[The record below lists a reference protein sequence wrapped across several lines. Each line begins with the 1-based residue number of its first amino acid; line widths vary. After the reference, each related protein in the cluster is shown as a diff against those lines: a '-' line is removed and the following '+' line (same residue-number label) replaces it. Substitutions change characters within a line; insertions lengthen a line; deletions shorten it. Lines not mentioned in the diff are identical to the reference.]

1 MHLREDYLSKDV
13 LKVCEILTNNGFQ
26 AFIVG
31 GSIRDLL
38 LKLQPNDWDIATNA
52 LPSEVTN
59 IFKGIAKV
67 IPTGI
72 KHGTVTIIQNEST
85 IEVTTFR
92 KEGKYEDGRR
102 PTEVTFIN
110 DIEEDLA
117 RRDLTINAIAYDPI
131 KSKLIDPF
139 QGISDIKRKIL
150 KLVGNPDD
158 RLQEDGL
165 RLIRIFRFVS
175 ELGFEIEEKTYK
187 SIPNNLTIF
196 DKVAKERIYNEF
208 QKLMLGNFWFDSL
221 LLVKESG
228 LLSHL
233 VSEFTILEADS
244 KIKDIDI
251 NRLEFTF
258 KILEQLRP
266 GCSLRLRYAVLLHQI
281 SAIRSK
287 SQMLFPIYRENHIFK
302 ILKTLKFPNKQIE
315 EISQI
320 LKIHKVKL
328 PYQMLKLDEEIKNY
342 KIRQFLYKIRPEY
355 LLEYLEFYKA
365 KEKALDKK
373 IQLSIELENDIKE
386 KAKGQK
392 PVELNDLAING
403 EDIIAYFKINK
414 KNASMREFI
423 GICLSII
430 RERVEIDLQL
440 NKKHYIEYILEDI
453 NKIVYQCKARV
464 EKRIR
469 IVSTDHIRKL
479 YRNNLPEY
487 KSWENKH
494 TYQLALWLIH
504 CLLRKTRNSVIIFD
518 ATNLNLPSH
527 PRYRETIGY
536 KFKIYKPL
544 FIHAQATEEETK
556 QNLDA
561 RKKEKPSI
569 LTSDADLKIYFH
581 YKEKIESYPRSLF
594 VPKDCTMI
602 TISSRSP
609 NFKELILQISSKI
622 NQSNHRLVIMSGN
635 VLSGK
640 SYIAHALQLQLQN
653 EDINISA

>member
-1 MHLREDYLSKDV
+1 MYLREDYLSKDV

-38 LKLQPNDWDIATNA
+38 LRQKPNDWDIATNA

-59 IFKGIAKV
+59 IFKGVAKV

-72 KHGTVTIIQNEST
+72 KHGTVTIIQNESN

-92 KEGKYEDGRR
+92 TEGKYEDGRR
-102 PTEVTFIN
+102 PIEVTFIN
-110 DIEEDLA
+110 NIEGDLA

-131 KSKLIDPF
+131 KNKLIDPF

-175 ELGFEIEEKTYK
+175 ELGFEIEKKTYK
-187 SIPNNLTIF
+187 SIPNNLAIF
-196 DKVAKERIYNEF
+196 DKIAKERIYTEF
-208 QKLMLGNFWFDSL
+208 QKLMSGSYWFNSL
-221 LLVKESG
+221 LLVKKSG
-228 LLSHL
+228 LLFHL
-233 VSEFTILEADS
+233 VPEFTLLES
-244 KIKDIDI
+244 GPKLKDIDI

-258 KILEQLRP
+258 KILAHLESRS
-266 GCSLRLRYAVLLHQI
+266 SLRVRYAVLLHQI
-281 SAIRSK
+281 SAIRSE
-287 SQMLFPIYRENHIFK
+287 SQKLFPIYRENHILK
-302 ILKTLKFPNKQIE
+302 ILRILKFPNKQID

-328 PYQMLKLDEEIKNY
+328 PYQTLKLDEEIKDY
-342 KIRQFLYKIRPEY
+342 KIRKFLYKIRPEY
-355 LLEYLEFYKA
+355 LLEYLDFYKA
-365 KEKALDKK
+365 KEKALHEKL
-373 IQLSIELENDIKE
+373 QLTDELENDIRE
-386 KAKGQK
+386 KTIRQK

-403 EDIIAYFKINK
+403 EDIITFFKLNK

-423 GICLSII
+423 GLCLSII
-430 RERVEIDLQL
+430 RERVEIDLHL
-440 NKKHYIEYILEDI
+440 NKKQNIEHILNDI

-464 EKRIR
+464 DKRIR

-494 TYQLALWLIH
+494 TYQLALWLIL

-527 PRYRETIGY
+527 PRYRESIGY
-536 KFKIYKPL
+536 KFKRYKPL

-556 QNLDA
+556 KNLDS

-569 LTSDADLKIYFH
+569 LTSDADLKIYNQ
-581 YKEKIESYPRSLF
+581 YKEKIESFSRSLS
-594 VPKDCTMI
+594 VPKNCEMI
-602 TISSRSP
+602 TVSSRSS
-609 NFKELILQISSKI
+609 NFQELIMQIAYKV
-622 NQSNHRLVIMSGN
+622 NQSNHRLIIMSGN

-653 EDINISA
+653 EDVDVLA